1 MKAITTFTLSL
12 VAAAAFGLAAR
23 ADEKHAQHA
32 PAKNADLEK
41 FKALAGTWEMTGLPD
56 EHAGVGGTATVT
68 YKVTA
73 GGNAVL
79 ETCFAGSEHE
89 MVTLYYVQG
98 DGLALTHYC
107 MLGNRPHMR
116 AVPTTEANQIRFR
129 CPEGEDK
136 LLEAEEHMHQATF
149 TFIDPEH
156 LKSEWVLYKD
166 GKPEMTHASTF
177 VRKKK

>member
-1 MKAITTFTLSL
+1 MKTLIIYALALAATTVLAS
-12 VAAAAFGLAAR
+12 AAAAG
-23 ADEKHAQHA
+23 DHHSDKGKHA
-32 PAKNADLEK
+32 DLDK
-41 FKALAGTWEMTGLPD
+41 FKALVGVWEMTGMPD
-56 EHAGVGGTATVT
+56 EHGGSGPATVT

-79 ETCFAGSEHE
+79 ETVFAGSEHE
-89 MVTLYYVQG
+89 MVTLYYVEG

-116 AVPTTEANQIRFR
+116 ALPTTERNQIRFR

-136 LLEAEEHMHQATF
+136 QLESEEHMHQATF
-149 TFIDPEH
+149 TFVDADH
-156 LKSEWVLYKD
+156 LKSEWVLFKD
-166 GKPEMTHASTF
+166 GKAEQTHAATF